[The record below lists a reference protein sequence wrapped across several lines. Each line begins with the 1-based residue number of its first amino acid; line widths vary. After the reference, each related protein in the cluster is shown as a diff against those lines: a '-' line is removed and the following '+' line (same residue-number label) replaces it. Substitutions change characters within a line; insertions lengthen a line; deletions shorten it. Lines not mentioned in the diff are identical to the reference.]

1 MNILRK
7 MIFIFGLLLALISI
21 GTITTYKKNKKD
33 KTIGKDY

>member
-7 MIFIFGLLLALISI
+7 FIFIFGLLFALISI
-21 GTITTYKKNKKD
+21 GTITTYEKNKKD